1 MINRV
6 PIIQDKHTSRK
17 TTRLT
22 SEELQ
27 KFQLIKMWMTGY
39 CGEVSDAEVLRY
51 LVREWSETDQL
62 VGR

>member
-1 MINRV
+1 MN
-6 PIIQDKHTSRK
+6 DKHTSRK

-22 SEELQ
+22 RDELQ
-27 KFQLIKMWMTGY
+27 KFQRIKKWMTGY
-39 CGEVSDAEVLRY
+39 CGKVSDAEVLRY